1 MKPYIFKILA
11 LSLIFVLG
19 AVSLAEA
26 TTVRI
31 PNPLIHESFTSL
43 LDAIITFLAFYLG
56 PPIATIMLIVAGFY
70 FVTAAGDPAKIEKAK
85 KIKLAFNEAEKK
97 GLGVVSLGSKM
108 IDPPVVKRALH
119 TIDLAIASNLL
130 NPDWK
135 N

>member
-1 MKPYIFKILA
+1 MKSYIFKILA

-19 AVSLAEA
+19 IVSLAEA

-31 PNPLIHESFTSL
+31 PNPLIHESFGSL

-85 KIKLAFNEAEKK
+85 EIIIWTLIGLLILFSAK
-97 GLGVVSLGSKM
+97 GLVV
-108 IDPPVVKRALH
+108 
-119 TIDLAIASNLL
+119 LL
-130 NPDWK
+130 KDVIGIQPLK
-135 N
+135 